1 MAVIKK
7 YWIFLFL
14 FSFCFS
20 TAKADYDFVADKLKQ
35 IENYRQDLYE
45 IDNMLKEN
53 DLSIINY
60 QQELAQINEEL
71 SYIIKFIN
79 YVDKS
84 QIADYDLIEDEIEIR
99 NLKEKADNLK
109 ENLKNK
115 IVNLY
120 KSGKIYEDQLLLS
133 SKSLNDFKIRLT
145 YLNKFAESRK
155 KEFDNIKETYYLL
168 EDKKRLSFLKSREK
182 LRYILDKKEDQRTLS
197 EKKII
202 VENNLHDLL
211 NVNDNLVRQRD
222 KILNDIA
229 VLEKIINER
238 FVNPVFKINQVPNYP
253 DSNFSLLKG
262 KLILPVQSVNIIEN
276 FGNTFNRLTKT
287 NSFNNGMD
295 VSIAE
300 GSDVKAIA
308 NGVVTEVTFL
318 PVLGNIV
325 IVEHENGYKS
335 IYAIVKDISVNVDD
349 EIVAGQIIGKTSQNF
364 RGQSFHFELWK
375 DDVPLDPK
383 QWLRLN

>member
-14 FSFCFS
+14 FCFS

-35 IENYRQDLYE
+35 IENYRRDLYD
-45 IDNMLKEN
+45 IDNMLKGNE
-53 DLSIINY
+53 LSITVY

-71 SYIIKFIN
+71 SYIIKFIS

-115 IVNLY
+115 IINLY
-120 KSGKIYEDQLLLS
+120 KSGEIYEDQLLLS

-182 LRYILDKKEDQRTLS
+182 LNYILDKKEDQRTLS

-202 VENNLHDLL
+202 IENNLHDLI
-211 NVNDNLVRQRD
+211 NVNDNLIRQRS

-229 VLEKIINER
+229 VLEKIISER
-238 FVNPVFKINQVPNYP
+238 VVNPVFRISQIPDYS
-253 DSNFSLLKG
+253 DSNLSLLKG

-276 FGNTFNRLTKT
+276 FGNTFNKLTRT

-300 GSDVKAIA
+300 GSDVRAIA
-308 NGVVTEVTFL
+308 NGIVSEITFL
-318 PVLGNIV
+318 PVLGNII

-335 IYAIVKDISVNVDD
+335 IYAIVKEMNVNIDD
-349 EIVAGQIIGKTSQNF
+349 EVVAGQIIGKTSQNF

-375 DDVPLDPK
+375 DGIPLDPK